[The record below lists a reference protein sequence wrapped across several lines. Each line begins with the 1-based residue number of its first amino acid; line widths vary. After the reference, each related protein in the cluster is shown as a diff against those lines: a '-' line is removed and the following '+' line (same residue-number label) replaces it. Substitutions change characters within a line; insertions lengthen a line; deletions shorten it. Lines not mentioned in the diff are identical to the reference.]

1 MGLFNKKKKEENFVD
16 RGITTEQ
23 QIINQK
29 TINQQTEKQQSL
41 NRNPEINSEVIENS
55 DTSYSMEELDE
66 ATLMSRDLMI
76 YIGEAIS
83 KWAKQYGME
92 QMPKKL
98 VFKKALILMNTWDR
112 NSIFK

>member
-1 MGLFNKKKKEENFVD
+1 MGLFNRKKKEEFVVD
-16 RGITTEQ
+16 SGIAMEQ
-23 QIINQK
+23 QIINQQ
-29 TINQQTEKQQSL
+29 TMSQQTENQQSL
-41 NRNPEINSEVIENS
+41 SQNPEKSSEVIEKSETGNS
-55 DTSYSMEELDE
+55 MDELDE
-66 ATLMSRDLMI
+66 ATLMSRDLMV

-98 VFKKALILMNTWDR
+98 VFKKALTLMNAWDR

>member
-1 MGLFNKKKKEENFVD
+1 MGLFNRKKKEENFAD
-16 RGITTEQ
+16 SGIAMEQ
-23 QIINQK
+23 QMINQEA
-29 TINQQTEKQQSL
+29 INQQTTKQQSL
-41 NRNPEINSEVIENS
+41 NPNSEKNSEVIEKSESSN
-55 DTSYSMEELDE
+55 SMEELDE

-83 KWAKQYGME
+83 KWAKQYDME

-98 VFKKALILMNTWDR
+98 VFKKALTLMNAWDR